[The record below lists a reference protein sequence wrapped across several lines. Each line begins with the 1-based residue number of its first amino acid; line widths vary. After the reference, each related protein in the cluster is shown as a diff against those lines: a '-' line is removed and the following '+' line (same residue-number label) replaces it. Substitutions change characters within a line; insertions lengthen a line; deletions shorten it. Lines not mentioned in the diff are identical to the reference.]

1 MRLKYVVLD
10 DCGNGQH
17 DDGEEGIDCGDRCP
31 NVCNRKKLH
40 MSQIFKKIEK
50 HIVQIENI

>member
-40 MSQIFKKIEK
+40 MSQISKKNF
-50 HIVQIENI
+50 IVQIENI